1 MTCEYSAEEMD
12 AGGEDYV
19 LNMDKV
25 QIVYILMYHSIP
37 INSKYLITLNTAPP
51 DDRQLILNLDSRL
64 WSLRRRRATL
74 TENSRY
80 QGGVICTRTGLYCFR
95 RTAKCNKSI
104 HKR

>member
-37 INSKYLITLNTAPP
+37 INSKYLITLDTAPP

-64 WSLRRRRATL
+64 WSLRRCRATL